1 MNPQALVID
10 DEPDILE
17 LLTMTLSGMSIDC
30 VTAET
35 LAQAEQAMKQHKFDL
50 CLKIVV

>member
-1 MNPQALVID
+1 MNPHALIID

-30 VTAET
+30 ISAEN
-35 LAQAEQAMKQHKFDL
+35 LEQAEQALKQHRFDL
-50 CLKIVV
+50 WKIRF